1 MLKKKKEGNTLHY
14 FNEAAYMDTK
24 PKNDW
29 LKEFYSRNIGT
40 HQY

>member
-1 MLKKKKEGNTLHY
+1 MTKEGNTLHY
-14 FNEAAYMDTK
+14 FNEAAYIDTK

-29 LKEFYSRNIGT
+29 LKEFYSRNTGT